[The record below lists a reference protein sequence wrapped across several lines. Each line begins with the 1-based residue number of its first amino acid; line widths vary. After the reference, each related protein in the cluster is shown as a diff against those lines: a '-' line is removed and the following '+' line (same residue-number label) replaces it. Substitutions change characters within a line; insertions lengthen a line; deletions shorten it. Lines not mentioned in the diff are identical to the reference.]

1 MLSLVHVAVLLLP
14 MVVGHLPS
22 PVTQIGGE
30 NILRSLPGDITYRN
44 YQPGDDLSLIGRQA
58 VEFCKDNICY
68 VAVDLKSV
76 GQKVGW
82 VVTLVVL
89 KIRLSVIPVFTVV
102 GIVQMI
108 VPGKHL
114 SAQDRNAICGDRQAV
129 EFCKDN
135 ICYVAVDLKSVGQK
149 VGWVVTL
156 VVLKIRLSVIPVFT
170 VVGIVQMIVPG
181 KHLSAQD
188 RNAICGDRPSTSRP
202 SLCCLPCCTRAPKGN
217 FGHLFFLKVADAYR
231 GRGIATEMLSH
242 TFAVLEQTHPKL
254 ISVYLHVDSDN
265 LPAIRLYE
273 KSGFEKIASPSSK
286 VFLFARH
293 M

>member
-30 NILRSLPGDITYRN
+30 NLLRSLSGDITYRN
-44 YQPGDDLSLIGRQA
+44 YRPGDDLSLIGRQA

-76 GQKVGW
+76 GQK
-82 VVTLVVL
+82 
-89 KIRLSVIPVFTVV
+89 
-102 GIVQMI
+102 
-108 VPGKHL
+108 
-114 SAQDRNAICGDRQAV
+114 
-129 EFCKDN
+129 
-135 ICYVAVDLKSVGQK
+135 
-149 VGWVVTL
+149 
-156 VVLKIRLSVIPVFT
+156 
-170 VVGIVQMIVPG
+170 
-181 KHLSAQD
+181 
-188 RNAICGDRPSTSRP
+188 
-202 SLCCLPCCTRAPKGN
+202 
-217 FGHLFFLKVADAYR
+217 LKVADAYR

>member
-76 GQKVGW
+76 GQK
-82 VVTLVVL
+82 
-89 KIRLSVIPVFTVV
+89 
-102 GIVQMI
+102 
-108 VPGKHL
+108 
-114 SAQDRNAICGDRQAV
+114 
-129 EFCKDN
+129 
-135 ICYVAVDLKSVGQK
+135 
-149 VGWVVTL
+149 
-156 VVLKIRLSVIPVFT
+156 T

-202 SLCCLPCCTRAPKGN
+202 SLCCLPCCTRSPKGN
-217 FGHLFFLKVADAYR
+217 FGHLYFLKVADAYR
-231 GRGIATEMLSH
+231 GRGIA
-242 TFAVLEQTHPKL
+242 
-254 ISVYLHVDSDN
+254 
-265 LPAIRLYE
+265 
-273 KSGFEKIASPSSK
+273 
-286 VFLFARH
+286 
-293 M
+293 